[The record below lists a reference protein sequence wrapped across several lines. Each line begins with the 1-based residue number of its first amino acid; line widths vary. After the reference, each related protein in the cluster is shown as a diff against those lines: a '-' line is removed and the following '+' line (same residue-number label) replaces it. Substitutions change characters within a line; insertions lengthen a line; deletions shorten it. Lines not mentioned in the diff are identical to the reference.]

1 MKINIL
7 FLREI
12 EEIVAREIQ
21 FSYFMQNGR
30 NELIALIMRQGMI
43 SANNIAPVDIAKHI
57 RCVSG

>member
-12 EEIVAREIQ
+12 EEIVARKI
-21 FSYFMQNGR
+21 SYFMQNGR